1 MRVTDNGRGRSRL
14 QDRTGHGLSSFSG
27 SLERSWLVLSRDLL
41 DEHKLRLENEL
52 FSVMQ
57 VTCGKNNVLRFY

>member
-1 MRVTDNGRGRSRL
+1 MGGPASW
-14 QDRTGHGLSSFSG
+14 TGPGQGFSSFSG

-57 VTCGKNNVLRFY
+57 VSMVEYILL